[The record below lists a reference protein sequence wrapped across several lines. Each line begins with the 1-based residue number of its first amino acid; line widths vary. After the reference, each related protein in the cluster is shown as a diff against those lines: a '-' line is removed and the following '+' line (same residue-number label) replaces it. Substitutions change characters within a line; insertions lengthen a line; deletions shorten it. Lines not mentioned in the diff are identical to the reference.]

1 MMFGI
6 GIQGFARMGALR
18 FGFWMGVVLNYAFLR
33 HSGKILDFYS
43 ENPTTCYLTFATET
57 RYYFALGDMDCDNH
71 TVKDE

>member
-1 MMFGI
+1 
-6 GIQGFARMGALR
+6 
-18 FGFWMGVVLNYAFLR
+18 MGVVPNYAFLR
-33 HSGKILDFYS
+33 HLGKILDFYS